1 METILIRGG
10 NRLQGE
16 VEISSAKN
24 SVLPILAATIL
35 CEGEVVLQN
44 FPMYDDTK
52 NMLKILQDL
61 GAKISFIDKSV
72 KIDTSNITSCQISH

>member
-24 SVLPILAATIL
+24 SVLPILAATIH

-52 NMLKILQDL
+52 NMRKNCNHEFSMVQL
-61 GAKISFIDKSV
+61 
-72 KIDTSNITSCQISH
+72 SCHIMYIKKLIERWYF